1 MLRTKPCCVDAA
13 QVIRLRIGKDKVRLV
28 QLRNPHG
35 RGEWQ
40 GTFSDRDIKERWGD
54 VKSLI
59 EMQTGVY
66 HKNKDDGAF
75 HMALEDFVR

>member
-1 MLRTKPCCVDAA
+1 VICLRN
-13 QVIRLRIGKDKVRLV
+13 GKDKLRLL

-40 GTFSDRDIKERWGD
+40 GTFSDCDIKDRWSD

-66 HKNKDDGAF
+66 HRNKDDGAF
-75 HMALEDFVR
+75 HMTLEDFIRWAWP